1 MNEIEN
7 RIEELNTKLD
17 EAVDV
22 YLCVKAVFNLYPCI
36 RSELG
41 LRLAANRVSA
51 AINRTEEALRQLEK
65 EKAVT
70 APHFILRIETPNKIL
85 EYEYVGEY
93 DAFLAYKKACLDM
106 KLSRKST
113 RVSLSRGDT
122 VFKSTDLM

>member
-7 RIEELNTKLD
+7 RIDELNTELD
-17 EAVDV
+17 EAVDI
-22 YLCVKAVFNLYPCI
+22 YLCMKAVFNLHPCVG
-36 RSELG
+36 SELG

-51 AINRTEEALRQLEK
+51 AINRIEEVLRQLEK
-65 EKAVT
+65 GKAVT

-122 VFKSTDLM
+122 VFKSADLM

>member
-22 YLCVKAVFNLYPCI
+22 YLCVKAVFNLYPCVT
-36 RSELG
+36 SELG

-51 AINRTEEALRQLEK
+51 AINQIEEALRQLEK

-70 APHFILRIETPNKIL
+70 APHFIVRIETPNKVL
-85 EYEYVGEY
+85 EYEYVSEY
-93 DAFLAYKKACLDM
+93 DAFLAYKKAYLDM

-113 RVSLSRGDT
+113 RVSLSRGDSIL
-122 VFKSTDLM
+122 KSADLM

>member
-22 YLCVKAVFNLYPCI
+22 YLYVKAVFNLYPCVAL
-36 RSELG
+36 ELG

-51 AINRTEEALRQLEK
+51 AINQIEEALRQLEK

-70 APHFILRIETPNKIL
+70 APHFILRIETPNKVL
-85 EYEYVGEY
+85 EYEYVSEY
-93 DAFLAYKKACLDM
+93 DALLTYEKACLDM

>member
-1 MNEIEN
+1 MNEFEN
-7 RIEELNTKLD
+7 RIDELNTELD

-22 YLCVKAVFNLYPCI
+22 YLCMKAVFNLRPCVV
-36 RSELG
+36 SELG

-65 EKAVT
+65 EKAT
-70 APHFILRIETPNKIL
+70 TPRFIVRIETPHKTLSYKYTN
-85 EYEYVGEY
+85 EH
-93 DAFLAYKKACLDM
+93 DAMLAYEKACLDM

-122 VFKSTDLM
+122 VFKSADLM

>member
-51 AINRTEEALRQLEK
+51 AINRIEEVLRQLEK

-93 DAFLAYKKACLDM
+93 DAFPAYKKARLDM

-122 VFKSTDLM
+122 VFKSADLM

>member
-7 RIEELNTKLD
+7 RIDELNTELD

-22 YLCVKAVFNLYPCI
+22 YLCMKAVFNLHPCVV
-36 RSELG
+36 SELG

-51 AINRTEEALRQLEK
+51 AINRIEEVLRQLEK
-65 EKAVT
+65 KKAVT
-70 APHFILRIETPNKIL
+70 APHFILRIESPNKTL
-85 EYEYVGEY
+85 EYEYVSEY

-106 KLSRKST
+106 KLNRKST

-122 VFKSTDLM
+122 VFKSADLM